1 MEAGSAP
8 AIEVERLRAGYG
20 ATIVVD
26 GVDLSVAPGEFVAIL
41 GSSGCGK
48 TTLLRTIAGFQ
59 KASAGRV
66 RSFGRDMTDLPPERR
81 DVAMVF
87 QSYALWPHMTVLG
100 NIGYGLRLRRKPRE
114 EIRTRVGTILAMLN
128 MSGLEDR
135 KVTDLSGGQRQRVA
149 LGRALAVEPRLLLLD
164 EPLSNLDA
172 KVRLQLRAEIKALQS
187 RLGFAVLHVT
197 HDREE
202 AMTMADRIVVMDQ
215 GRIAQVGAPEEV
227 YHRPNSP
234 FVATFMGADNTIAL
248 KIGEGPSGK
257 RVEAGPHHAAAP
269 IQERDRGRADDCVF
283 PRRRRAHRKP
293 GAPRRRRDHA
303 AGQGHAAVISGWSL
317 PLRGGGGDQRIH
329 GPRRAAVRGGNAG
342 RPVPAG
348 RGAASVSRPNT
359 DRPAKQTDR
368 PRGGNM
374 RNLIAASVLAIGARR
389 RQRQRPDHQCR
400 DRRRPEHGRLRAR
413 LSRAAVREEASR
425 REGGRGRHRA
435 GRWRVAEDL
444 REARRAEGRERRA
457 PGTST

>member
-8 AIEVERLRAGYG
+8 AVEVERLRAGYG

-26 GVDLSVAPGEFVAIL
+26 GVDLAVAPGEFVAIL

-59 KASAGRV
+59 KAAAGRV

-81 DVAMVF
+81 EVAMVF

-100 NIGYGLRLRRKPRE
+100 NIGYGLRLRRTPRA
-114 EIRTRVGTILAMLN
+114 EIRTRVGKILAMLN
-128 MSGLEDR
+128 MAGLEER

-227 YHRPNSP
+227 YHRPVSP
-234 FVATFMGADNTIAL
+234 FVATFMGADNTIRL
-248 KIGEGPSGK
+248 KIGEGPAGR
-257 RVEAGPHHAAAP
+257 RVEAGPHHQAAP
-269 IQERDRGRADDCVF
+269 IEDAIAVGPTIAYFRDDVARIESPTRQAEGEITLQGKVTLRSY
-283 PRRRRAHRKP
+283 P
-293 GAPRRRRDHA
+293 GGHYRYAVAVGTSEYMVRD
-303 AGQGHAAVISGWSL
+303 
-317 PLRGGGGDQRIH
+317 
-329 GPRRAAVRGGNAG
+329 
-342 RPVPAG
+342 
-348 RGAASVSRPNT
+348 
-359 DRPAKQTDR
+359 
-368 PRGGNM
+368 
-374 RNLIAASVLAIGARR
+374 
-389 RQRQRPDHQCR
+389 
-400 DRRRPEHGRLRAR
+400 AR
-413 LSRAAVREEASR
+413 LFEVGTPVGLCLPVAALHLFPTNET
-425 REGGRGRHRA
+425 
-435 GRWRVAEDL
+435 
-444 REARRAEGRERRA
+444 
-457 PGTST
+457 PN

>member
-8 AIEVERLRAGYG
+8 AVEVERLRAGYG

-59 KASAGRV
+59 KAAAGRV

-81 DVAMVF
+81 EVAMVF

-100 NIGYGLRLRRKPRE
+100 NIGYGLRLRRTPRA
-114 EIRTRVGTILAMLN
+114 EIRTRVGKILAMLN
-128 MSGLEDR
+128 MAGLEER

-227 YHRPNSP
+227 YHRPVSP

-248 KIGEGPSGK
+248 KIGEGPAGR
-257 RVEAGPHHAAAP
+257 RVEACPHHQAAP
-269 IQERDRGRADDCVF
+269 VQDAIAVGPTIAYFRDDVARIESPARQAEGEITLQGKVTLRSY
-283 PRRRRAHRKP
+283 P
-293 GAPRRRRDHA
+293 GGHYRYAIAVGDRDYM
-303 AGQGHAAVISGWSL
+303 
-317 PLRGGGGDQRIH
+317 
-329 GPRRAAVRGGNAG
+329 VR
-342 RPVPAG
+342 
-348 RGAASVSRPNT
+348 
-359 DRPAKQTDR
+359 D
-368 PRGGNM
+368 
-374 RNLIAASVLAIGARR
+374 
-389 RQRQRPDHQCR
+389 
-400 DRRRPEHGRLRAR
+400 AR
-413 LSRAAVREEASR
+413 LFEV
-425 REGGRGRHRA
+425 
-435 GRWRVAEDL
+435 
-444 REARRAEGRERRA
+444 
-457 PGTST
+457 GTPVGLCLPVSALHLFPTNETPN